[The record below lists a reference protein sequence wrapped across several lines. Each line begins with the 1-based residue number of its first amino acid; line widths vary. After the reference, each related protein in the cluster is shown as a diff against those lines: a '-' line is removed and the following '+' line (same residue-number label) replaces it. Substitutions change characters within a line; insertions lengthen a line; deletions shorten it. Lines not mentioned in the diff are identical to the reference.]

1 MQDAHMP
8 QNRVGSKFGGG
19 GVAGAS
25 ETNVDRRERLRK
37 LALET
42 IDLAK
47 VSIPYSLAASWH
59 IDRLVRT
66 RISCAIISA
75 HWNVVSA

>member
-1 MQDAHMP
+1 MDY
-8 QNRVGSKFGGG
+8 QNRAGSKFGGG

-47 VSIPYSLAASWH
+47 V
-59 IDRLVRT
+59 
-66 RISCAIISA
+66 CAIGLEQIT
-75 HWNVVSA
+75 VP

>member
-1 MQDAHMP
+1 MEVVVSVCSCASERRLVLIPD
-8 QNRVGSKFGGG
+8 S
-19 GVAGAS
+19 AGAS

-47 VSIPYSLAASWH
+47 VGRNQTFVA
-59 IDRLVRT
+59 
-66 RISCAIISA
+66 
-75 HWNVVSA
+75 

>member
-1 MQDAHMP
+1 M
-8 QNRVGSKFGGG
+8 GSKFGSG

-25 ETNVDRRERLRK
+25 ESNVDRRERLRK

-47 VSIPYSLAASWH
+47 VYLSSGFE
-59 IDRLVRT
+59 VRQIT
-66 RISCAIISA
+66 FFL
-75 HWNVVSA
+75 

>member
-1 MQDAHMP
+1 MHKHITVAHNFVQITRSHRFP
-8 QNRVGSKFGGG
+8 TLTRCCKLTFVNQNRVGSKFGGG

-25 ETNVDRRERLRK
+25 ESNIDRRERLRK

-47 VSIPYSLAASWH
+47 V
-59 IDRLVRT
+59 RLWFV
-66 RISCAIISA
+66 
-75 HWNVVSA
+75 

>member
-1 MQDAHMP
+1 M
-8 QNRVGSKFGGG
+8 GSKFGGG

-47 VSIPYSLAASWH
+47 VRESHLLLDTYLIS
-59 IDRLVRT
+59 R
-66 RISCAIISA
+66 RILTFYATISDLS
-75 HWNVVSA
+75 NVGCV

>member
-1 MQDAHMP
+1 LLA

-25 ETNVDRRERLRK
+25 ESNIDRRERLRK

-47 VSIPYSLAASWH
+47 VSA
-59 IDRLVRT
+59 LVLMVHNLT
-66 RISCAIISA
+66 TKLFFRILIFLEIIWA
-75 HWNVVSA
+75 LWNVVYA

>member
-1 MQDAHMP
+1 M
-8 QNRVGSKFGGG
+8 
-19 GVAGAS
+19 AGAS

-47 VSIPYSLAASWH
+47 VCGTP
-59 IDRLVRT
+59 
-66 RISCAIISA
+66 
-75 HWNVVSA
+75 

>member
-1 MQDAHMP
+1 M
-8 QNRVGSKFGGG
+8 
-19 GVAGAS
+19 AGAS

-47 VSIPYSLAASWH
+47 VSHSGGIGSQISY
-59 IDRLVRT
+59 VCRT
-66 RISCAIISA
+66 PTFYATTWA
-75 HWNVVSA
+75 LWNVVFA

>member
-1 MQDAHMP
+1 M
-8 QNRVGSKFGGG
+8 
-19 GVAGAS
+19 AGAS

-47 VSIPYSLAASWH
+47 VRVAFPHSNYWFADTTLGSLYPSQPP
-59 IDRLVRT
+59 RLPRMP
-66 RISCAIISA
+66 S
-75 HWNVVSA
+75 VSDTTHK